1 MKENIICG
9 GSPDLASVVRDI
21 RRGTGIGLVVADF
34 ADWIRDRTGLELVNT
49 KILLNHKT
57 VEEK

>member
-9 GSPDLASVVRDI
+9 VSPGLASVVKDI
-21 RRGTGIGLVVADF
+21 RRGTRIGLVVADF
-34 ADWIRDRTGLELVNT
+34 ADWIRDKTGLELVNT
-49 KILLNHKT
+49 KIMLNHKT